1 MLLHDIQRPK
11 EMGLTCTKYNVQL
24 QTYTHILKGVGHF
37 TPVERSQ
44 TTAEDNNDNVILSR
58 ESRVQ
63 GTLFSAGGQHTVDIE
78 WVVRHTNPKIC
89 DLGYVTTISL
99 THTSKRHQSLSFNLT
114 FRTPSQTIAGRQGAR
129 GYWNRLIT
137 PSPCKALGH
146 YFQHRREPLTPK
158 GQRFWVNLGI
168 ESRKPCGWY
177 VGHGRS
183 SHPAPCTQGKDPAL
197 QLREGGKNKIL
208 RGLILGQKKF
218 ALFRPHGHYINPTH
232 HL

>member
-114 FRTPSQTIAGRQGAR
+114 FRTPSQTICRAPGGAR
-129 GYWNRLIT
+129 LLEPFNYPLPVQGPW
-137 PSPCKALGH
+137 AL
-146 YFQHRREPLTPK
+146 F
-158 GQRFWVNLGI
+158 
-168 ESRKPCGWY
+168 
-177 VGHGRS
+177 
-183 SHPAPCTQGKDPAL
+183 PAPPRAFDPKRTKVLGQFGDRIPETLWVVCGAREVQPPSTLHPGEGPRCATQG
-197 QLREGGKNKIL
+197 
-208 RGLILGQKKF
+208 RG
-218 ALFRPHGHYINPTH
+218 
-232 HL
+232 